1 MTDIAF
7 IDAKLDDI
15 IAYLKAAR
23 LWSETQPEPSA
34 LASREPFA
42 IDTLSFEQWL
52 QFIYL
57 PGIREHV
64 QLHQQL
70 PADMAVAPMA
80 HEAYGQ
86 EHMPLVHLLMVLDN
100 LSKIR

>member
-7 IDAKLDDI
+7 IDAKLNDI

-23 LWSETQPEPSA
+23 LWSDTPPMPSA
-34 LASREPFA
+34 LASQEPFA
-42 IDTLSFEQWL
+42 IDTLTFEQWL

-80 HEAYGQ
+80 QEALGQ
-86 EHMPLVHLLMVLDN
+86 DHVPLVHLLMVLDN